1 MAQVVIS
8 VDVTIG
14 NNSNAKVK
22 LHSVRDGQGT
32 DITDIFNK
40 YCKDNNLPLNTQADI
55 ENAATDFAE
64 ANKSWLP

>member
-14 NNSNAKVK
+14 NDIKAKVAF
-22 LHSVRDGQGT
+22 HSVRDGQGT
-32 DITDIFNK
+32 DITDIFRK

-55 ENAATDFAE
+55 EKAATDFSE
-64 ANKSWLP
+64 ANKNWLP

>member
-1 MAQVVIS
+1 MPQVVIS

-14 NNSNAKVK
+14 NDIKAKVTF
-22 LHSVRDGQGT
+22 HGVRDGQGT
-32 DITDIFNK
+32 EITDKFRK

-55 ENAATDFAE
+55 ERAATDFAE